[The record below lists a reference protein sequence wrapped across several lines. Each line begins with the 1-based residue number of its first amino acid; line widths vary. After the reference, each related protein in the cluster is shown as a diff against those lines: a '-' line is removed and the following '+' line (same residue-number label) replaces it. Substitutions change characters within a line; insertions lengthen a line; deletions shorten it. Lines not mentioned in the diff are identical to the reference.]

1 MLRQPSQSR
10 KLLRFP
16 VIQLSSFHVSR
27 RAAGSTG
34 HAATSASAERF
45 RCHDNNDKV
54 ALLFCECF
62 KGMEELL
69 VRRPGHP
76 VQRPMTSPLFT
87 TPAGVMSSSS
97 LSSSGNGRHVHSVK
111 TARSFFPNRDD
122 LFPDLT
128 VSGMCREKIS
138 FSPSSGTSELKKV
151 ASESDGNK
159 GNNNKHMQARSPTL
173 GRPVASSVDQQT
185 TSETSAAPTAAAYA
199 DAQSYV
205 YAYGL
210 WQSRNAA
217 LLQMVADM
225 QELAN
230 KARYLRDVQ
239 GEGIQEGMR
248 QTTRFTFYVVFPFV
262 LLVSIFFFN
271 DSALYSS
278 QLHHLRLVDYDAWLA
293 NRKNRGRGG
302 ALLAVL
308 VVVPFLTDPSRGGEK
323 LQERKD

>member
-34 HAATSASAERF
+34 NVAASAGAERF
-45 RCHDNNDKV
+45 RSHDNSDKV
-54 ALLFCECF
+54 ALMFCECF

-111 TARSFFPNRDD
+111 TARSFFPNMDD

-128 VSGMCREKIS
+128 ASGMCREKTF
-138 FSPSSGTSELKKV
+138 FSPLSGTSEPKQV
-151 ASESDGNK
+151 GSESDGNK
-159 GNNNKHMQARSPTL
+159 GNSTKHTQARAPTV
-173 GRPVASSVDQQT
+173 GRSVASSVGQQT
-185 TSETSAAPTAAAYA
+185 TSDASAAPTAAAYT

-205 YAYGL
+205 YAYNL
-210 WQSRNAA
+210 WQNRNAA

-225 QELAN
+225 QELGN

-239 GEGIQEGMR
+239 GESIKEGMR

-262 LLVSIFFFN
+262 LLVSIFFFD
-271 DSALYSS
+271 DSAFYSS

-293 NRKNRGRGG
+293 NRKNGKKGGLAGSAGGGSVFGRSKQG
-302 ALLAVL
+302 
-308 VVVPFLTDPSRGGEK
+308 R
-323 LQERKD
+323 